1 MMVGNGLKNKFL
13 NKKIII
19 YQMTMIDRILGVW
32 SGILLTIIPIICL
45 ILGFEQVMGMIIFL
59 LVMIV
64 YCVFMFF
71 NVFETYICLDIK
83 SNKLIIRETPGFKKE
98 ELLLENIIS
107 IKVSDGA
114 YTKEFFTID
123 INMPG
128 YTKKIS
134 SWSVPPK
141 SRISM
146 FGGYKR
152 QTRRLKKFCERCNE
166 YLYRR
171 NK

>member
-1 MMVGNGLKNKFL
+1 
-13 NKKIII
+13 
-19 YQMTMIDRILGVW
+19 
-32 SGILLTIIPIICL
+32 
-45 ILGFEQVMGMIIFL
+45 
-59 LVMIV
+59 
-64 YCVFMFF
+64 MFF
-71 NVFETYICLDIK
+71 NVFKTYICLDIK

-98 ELLLENIIS
+98 EMFLENIFS
-107 IKVSDGA
+107 IEVSDGA

-152 QTRRLKKFCERCNE
+152 QTKRLKKFCERCNE
-166 YLYRR
+166 YLN
-171 NK
+171 NKNK

>member
-1 MMVGNGLKNKFL
+1 MNGQNLKNHCS

-19 YQMTMIDRILGVW
+19 YQMTMVDRILGIW
-32 SGILLTIIPIICL
+32 SGILFTTIPIISL
-45 ILGFEQVMGMIIFL
+45 ILGCEKVIEKIIVL

-64 YCVFMFF
+64 YCFFLFFDVFK
-71 NVFETYICLDIK
+71 TYIYLDIK
-83 SNKLIIRETPGFKKE
+83 SNKLIIRENPGFKKE
-98 ELLLENIIS
+98 EFFLENIIS

-123 INMPG
+123 IIMPG
-128 YTKKIS
+128 YTKKIK

-141 SRISM
+141 SKISM

-152 QTRRLKKFCERCNE
+152 QTKRLKKFCEKCNA
-166 YLYRR
+166 YLNKR
-171 NK
+171 NI

>member
-1 MMVGNGLKNKFL
+1 MMNGNGEKNKFL

-32 SGILLTIIPIICL
+32 SCIFLTIIPIIHL
-45 ILGFEQVMGMIIFL
+45 IMEFEQVIEMIILL

-64 YCVFMFF
+64 CCVFMFF
-71 NVFETYICLDIK
+71 DVFKTYICLDIK

-98 ELLLENIIS
+98 ELFLENIIS
-107 IKVSDGA
+107 IQVSDGT
-114 YTKEFFTID
+114 YTKESFTID
-123 INMPG
+123 INMLG

-134 SWSVPPK
+134 SWSMSLE

-152 QTRRLKKFCERCNE
+152 QTKRLKKFCEKCNE
-166 YLYRR
+166 YLDKR

>member
-1 MMVGNGLKNKFL
+1 
-13 NKKIII
+13 
-19 YQMTMIDRILGVW
+19 
-32 SGILLTIIPIICL
+32 
-45 ILGFEQVMGMIIFL
+45 
-59 LVMIV
+59 
-64 YCVFMFF
+64 MFF
-71 NVFETYICLDIK
+71 NVFKTYICLDIK

-98 ELLLENIIS
+98 ELFLENIIS
-107 IKVSDGA
+107 IEVSDGA

-152 QTRRLKKFCERCNE
+152 QTKRLKNFCERCNE
-166 YLYRR
+166 YLN
-171 NK
+171 NKNK